1 MGIPDTC
8 AARLI
13 ETVHEN
19 GISGDMVM
27 LGRQR
32 WTGPRRKQSAK
43 LLRQSVK
50 KFLPE
55 TQVEDLANPD
65 NHYSEVFFKAL
76 GFSSIDSMDISDFED
91 ATIIQNLGEPLAPD
105 LHERFDMVYDGGT
118 CEHVFDL
125 PAAYRNIDKM
135 LRPGG
140 VFIAHSPCNNWTNHG
155 FYQIGPEVVYGFWA
169 NALGYEVLQCE
180 LQGFHPAVSQE
191 PIKMTDPNVTGR
203 RPRPIGTMPNGRII
217 LNYAVRKPMSPMTNP
232 GKALQTD
239 YVQRWSEA
247 GDDAASD
254 RER

>member
-13 ETVHEN
+13 ETVREN

-43 LLRQSVK
+43 LLRQTVK
-50 KFLPE
+50 KYLPQ
-55 TQVEDLANPD
+55 TRVEDLANPED
-65 NHYSEVFFKAL
+65 HYSEMFFKTL
-76 GFSSIDSMDISDFED
+76 GFATIDSMDISEFED
-91 ATIIQNLGEPLAPD
+91 ATIIQNLGEMLAAE
-105 LHERFDMVYDGGT
+105 LHNRFDMVYDGGT

-125 PAAYRNIDKM
+125 PTAYRNIDKM

-140 VFIAHSPCNNWTNHG
+140 VFIAHSPCTNWTNHG
-155 FYQIGPEVVYGFWA
+155 FYQIGPDVASGLWA
-169 NALGYEVLQCE
+169 NALGYAVLQCE

-203 RPRPIGTMPNGRII
+203 RPRPIGDMPNGRIL
-217 LNYAVRKPMSPMTNP
+217 LNYAVRKPLIPLANQ

-247 GDDAASD
+247 GDDTTS
-254 RER
+254 RGER